1 VFVFVCVSVWFFVCQ
16 SLCLCVFLYV
26 CLCAGLSDCVSIV
39 ASQSYSV
46 SCGERSVDS
55 VDWFT
60 LTELRRRANDSVTRL
75 EKRSVATVNR

>member
-16 SLCLCVFLYV
+16 SLCLCVF
-26 CLCAGLSDCVSIV
+26 LSDCVSIV